1 MLFITLKHDFDFADL
16 KEVLWD
22 KAYHLA
28 CYAEDVGKEDEF
40 MRLIDNEFGD
50 SVPTVYEVNE
60 FLCKFDKNPLI

>member
-1 MLFITLKHDFDFADL
+1 MLFITMKHDFDFADL

-22 KAYHLA
+22 KAYSLA

-40 MRLIDNEFGD
+40 MELIDDEFGD
-50 SVPTVYEVNE
+50 SVPSVYKVNQ